1 MAETIHLTC
10 PECGN
15 TLEVPAAL
23 EEFSCMYCGKR
34 ARTATVKAMN
44 ESAGSAYEEIRAELC
59 EKLPEAVIKYP
70 DYHRKITKK

>member
-44 ESAGSAYEEIRAELC
+44 ESAGSA
-59 EKLPEAVIKYP
+59 
-70 DYHRKITKK
+70 